1 MKIRNGEAK
10 MGEIK
15 LKPCP
20 FCGGKA
26 KFALG
31 ERYREEH
38 KQSNDWIECSSC
50 SVETAYFD
58 TPEEAAEAWN
68 KRAGQEAV
76 E

>member
-1 MKIRNGEAK
+1 

-26 KFALG
+26 YIQRLAMGALPYFVECG
-31 ERYREEH
+31 DESCIANGISTSFKTER
-38 KQSNDWIECSSC
+38 K
-50 SVETAYFD
+50 
-58 TPEEAAEAWN
+58 AAEAWN
-68 KRAGQEAV
+68 KRAGQEGEA